1 MNTFS
6 IFFVSRKL
14 IVEGYLFN
22 QMSHDKIFV
31 SQIVPKFYHQLSK
44 FYYQLIYD
52 VILKWLI
59 KNYELKNLMM
69 FELFS

>member
-1 MNTFS
+1 M
-6 IFFVSRKL
+6 
-14 IVEGYLFN
+14 EGHLFN

-31 SQIVPKFYHQLSK
+31 SQIVPKFYNQLSK

-52 VILKWLI
+52 VILKWFI
-59 KNYELKNLMM
+59 KNYELKSLMM